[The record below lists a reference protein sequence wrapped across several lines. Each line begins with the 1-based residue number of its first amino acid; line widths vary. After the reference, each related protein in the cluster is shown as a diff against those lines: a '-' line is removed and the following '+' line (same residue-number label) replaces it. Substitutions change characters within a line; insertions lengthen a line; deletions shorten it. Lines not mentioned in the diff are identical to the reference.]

1 MAWWLDGVMARWP
14 GFPRACWLNSIAP
27 FMYMTV
33 VCVSLGAARR
43 LQVDA
48 EMLFFKPEAV
58 LHLFAR
64 RGLPESSFLF
74 ARQFVL
80 GEADLA

>member
-1 MAWWLDGVMARWP
+1 MARWP
-14 GFPRACWLNSIAP
+14 GFPRAWWPGSIAP
-27 FMYMTV
+27 FMYMAV

-64 RGLPESSFLF
+64 RGLPESPFLF

-80 GEADLA
+80 GEADLV